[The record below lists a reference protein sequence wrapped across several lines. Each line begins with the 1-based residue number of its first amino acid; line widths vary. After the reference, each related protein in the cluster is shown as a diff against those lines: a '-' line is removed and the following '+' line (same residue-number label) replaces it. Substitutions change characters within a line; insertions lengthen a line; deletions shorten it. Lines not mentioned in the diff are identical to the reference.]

1 MRSRSLTVAVLCRRF
16 THHQPSTEPRPQ
28 GSGRLPVT
36 GLATDSGPLGGS
48 LPISNLER
56 DGHARMLPGR
66 KPAWRTPAQ
75 PSSSAMASFSIIWRK
90 RITSTPPCELVRLV
104 SSAARFCSRAAS
116 GAPRRLS
123 SRRLMAGSV
132 CASLNRAG
140 RGLLALCDKR
150 ACGQHRPRR
159 GSCHSLK
166 SVPARYTRARSGAH
180 CPAVATHGVF
190 SLSVRELRD
199 QV

>member
-1 MRSRSLTVAVLCRRF
+1 MRSRSLTVAVLCRRL
-16 THHQPSTEPRPQ
+16 THHEPSTEPRPQ

-132 CASLNRAG
+132 CASLNRKPFSDWLMTTG
-140 RGLLALCDKR
+140 
-150 ACGQHRPRR
+150 RPRQDRFASTRHLGTNLAHGTFLLWPNTGAGTMR
-159 GSCHSLK
+159 GSFDTEAFLTILD
-166 SVPARYTRARSGAH
+166 P
-180 CPAVATHGVF
+180 
-190 SLSVRELRD
+190 
-199 QV
+199 